1 MTARHCQIF
10 TRIARAIVSLTLCAC
25 ALFAASCNSHGKTQ
39 LQGEVT
45 YGGAPVA
52 LGTITFTP
60 KADGYRAVQTIKDG
74 KFDIPAKFGVQPGE
88 YNVLVEG
95 YEEIPADDPDQVA
108 KKAFP
113 DYATTVNVEK
123 DKPIVVDVPVKD

>member
-1 MTARHCQIF
+1 ML
-10 TRIARAIVSLTLCAC
+10 IACGCS
-25 ALFAASCNSHGKTQ
+25 NQGKTQ

-45 YGGAPVA
+45 YGGQPVA

-60 KADGYRAVQTIKDG
+60 KADGFRAIQTIKDG
-74 KFDIPAKFGVQPGE
+74 KFDISAKNGVQPGE

-95 YEEIPADDPDQVA
+95 YEEVPEDDPDQVA

-113 DYATTVNVEK
+113 DYSTSITVEAG
-123 DKPIVVDVPVKD
+123 KPIVIDVPQQ

>member
-1 MTARHCQIF
+1 MKRPTYGYF
-10 TRIARAIVSLTLCAC
+10 SLFPLLLMLIACGCS
-25 ALFAASCNSHGKTQ
+25 NQGKTQ

-45 YGGAPVA
+45 YGGQPVA

-60 KADGYRAVQTIKDG
+60 KADGFRAIQTIKDG
-74 KFDIPAKFGVQPGE
+74 KFDISAKNGVQPGE

-95 YEEIPADDPDQVA
+95 YEEVPEDDPDQVA

-113 DYATTVNVEK
+113 DYSTSITVEAG
-123 DKPIVVDVPVKD
+123 KPIVIDVPQQ

>member
-1 MTARHCQIF
+1 MKRPTYGYF
-10 TRIARAIVSLTLCAC
+10 SLFPLLLMLIACGCS
-25 ALFAASCNSHGKTQ
+25 NQGKTQ

-45 YGGAPVA
+45 YGGQPVA

-60 KADGYRAVQTIKDG
+60 KADGFRAIQTIKDG
-74 KFDIPAKFGVQPGE
+74 KFDISAKNGVQPGE

-95 YEEIPADDPDQVA
+95 YEEVPEDDPDQVA

-113 DYATTVNVEK
+113 DYSASITVEAG
-123 DKPIVVDVPVKD
+123 KPIVIDVPQQ

>member
-1 MTARHCQIF
+1 MKRPTYGYF
-10 TRIARAIVSLTLCAC
+10 SLLPLLLMLIACGC
-25 ALFAASCNSHGKTQ
+25 FNQGKTQ

-45 YGGAPVA
+45 YGGQPVA

-60 KADGYRAVQTIKDG
+60 KADGFRAIQTIKDG
-74 KFDIPAKFGVQPGE
+74 KFDISAKNGVQPGE

-95 YEEIPADDPDQVA
+95 YEEVPEDDPDQVA

-113 DYATTVNVEK
+113 DYSTSITVEAG
-123 DKPIVVDVPVKD
+123 KPIVIDVPQQ